1 MARYDGLKL
10 GDSVLVLYDGV
21 NLEDVDQG
29 IIDSYDKVIDKQ
41 AYASNHILNSP
52 NGYNLPFS
60 GVEENIGDTGTIV
73 APVSG
78 SGGGNIISEQDILSG
93 KVNYL
98 NGISSI
104 SVGASPVV
112 GLVAPVI
119 NVAGKYKIVLI
130 SESASNDTSQDKTI
144 TVSLKRNGALGGG
157 TQTIIGATNPLDGGE
172 IFCSGITTNTGATL
186 DTPTQTHFIPRDTNQ
201 EITANKVISIL
212 EITEQ
217 DIIDGN
223 NKFVFKASVPSGGSG
238 TLALDEEIG
247 IVKIA

>member
-21 NLEDVDQG
+21 KLEDVDQG

-41 AYASNHILNSP
+41 SYASNHILNSP

-60 GVEENIGDTGTIV
+60 GVEENIGDTGVIV
-73 APVSG
+73 AGGG
-78 SGGGNIISEQDILSG
+78 SVGGNIISEQDILSG

-104 SVGASPVV
+104 SVGASQVV
-112 GLVAPVI
+112 GSVSPI
-119 NVAGKYKIVLI
+119 FTTPGRYKIVLI

-144 TVSLKRNGALGGG
+144 SVSLKRNGAIAG
-157 TQTIIGATNPLDGGE
+157 TQILFGATNPLDGGD
-172 IFCSGITTNTGATL
+172 IFCSGVSTNSGETL

-201 EITANKVISIL
+201 EITANKIISIL
-212 EITEQ
+212 EITAQ

-223 NKFVFKASVPSGGSG
+223 NKLVFKASVPSGGSG
-238 TLALDEEIG
+238 VLALDEEIG
-247 IVKIA
+247 IVKIS

>member
-21 NLEDVDQG
+21 KLEDVDQG

-41 AYASNHILNSP
+41 AYASNEILNSP

-104 SVGASPVV
+104 SVGASQVV
-112 GLVAPVI
+112 GSVSPI
-119 NVAGKYKIVLI
+119 FTTPGRYKIVLI

-144 TVSLKRNGALGGG
+144 SVSLKRNGAIAG
-157 TQTIIGATNPLDGGE
+157 TQILFGATNPLDGGD
-172 IFCSGITTNTGATL
+172 IFCSGVSTNSGETL
-186 DTPTQTHFIPRDTNQ
+186 DTPTQIHFIARDTNQ
-201 EITANKVISIL
+201 EITANKVIA
-212 EITEQ
+212 
-217 DIIDGN
+217 IIDITQADIDSGN
-223 NKFVFKASVPSGGSG
+223 NKLVFKASVPSGGTG
-238 TLALDEEIG
+238 ILALDEDIG
-247 IVKIA
+247 IIKIA